1 MIQKKIALFFN
12 VYNDREINKW
22 SDVSELELMHV
33 SDLHQIMYSVTS

>member
-22 SDVSELELMHV
+22 FDMSELELIHM
-33 SDLHQIMYSVTS
+33 SDLY

>member
-22 SDVSELELMHV
+22 FDMSELELTHM
-33 SDLHQIMYSVTS
+33 SDLH